1 MKINLINRKS
11 IFLYWLLFLPFLQSC
26 EDFLDKTPSSDLAEE
41 AVFSDYRLFKE
52 YVDGLYP
59 FLWYTGE
66 DFGFT
71 TYAYGGFCRIQLSC
85 LEDATDLSDGS
96 RSDCG
101 VRTGF
106 NMGDW
111 NQSSALRAEIVYP
124 WTGGYSAIRKANR
137 ILEYVDVIEGLT
149 DDERAHIKGQALF
162 FRGFFYHEMLK
173 RYGGI
178 PYIDRATNVADDMD
192 FVRDTYADCVEKMCK
207 DFDEAAAL
215 LPVEFPESELGRP
228 GRGAALGYKARTLLY
243 AASPL
248 NNESNDIDQWRKAAE
263 AAYAVIAMN
272 HYTLV
277 PKSDYRRIF
286 YGQPT
291 NSEVL
296 FLRNGGPGGWA
307 TGDFSFPGWGSFELG
322 VAARPW
328 AGEWGSTPCPTQN
341 LLDMYEMDN
350 GEKPIL
356 GYTGNDGTK
365 PIINTASGYSEEKM
379 YEHRD
384 PRFYTTFLINGEPW
398 LDATG
403 GIELFFQEDGTPG
416 KHIKDDNA
424 WTQTGYLEKK
434 FWDPVLAGPNSGTTY
449 LNWIFLRYTDI
460 LLMYAEAM
468 NEAFGPDADGLNKG
482 LTARQAVNQV
492 RNRVGMINVKA
503 NTKEELRERIQNER
517 AIEFVYEDQRWFDV
531 IRWKKG
537 IDVFNQPVYG
547 IRTIKLA
554 DGTFR
559 LERRKIRD
567 RVFKDY
573 MHRYPVPRVEL
584 NKSYNL
590 VNNPG
595 WDAVTD
601 EE

>member
-1 MKINLINRKS
+1 MKINRLNRKS
-11 IFLYWLLFLPFLQSC
+11 IILSALFFLPFLQSC
-26 EDFLDKTPSSDLAEE
+26 EDFLDKAPSSDLAEE
-41 AVFSDYRLFKE
+41 AVFKDYRLFKE

-59 FLWYTGE
+59 FLWYTGD
-66 DFGFT
+66 DFGWT
-71 TYAYGGFCRIQLSC
+71 TYAYGGFCRLQLSC
-85 LEDATDLSDGS
+85 LEDATDLSDGA

-111 NQSSALRAEIVYP
+111 NQNSALRAELVFP
-124 WTGGYSAIRKANR
+124 WKGGYSAIRKANR
-137 ILEYVDVIEGLT
+137 ILDHVDIIEGLT
-149 DDERAHIKGQALF
+149 DEERAHIKGQALF
-162 FRGFFYHEMLK
+162 FRGFFHHEMLK
-173 RYGGI
+173 RYGEI
-178 PYIDRATNVADDMD
+178 PYVDKTYNVSEDMD
-192 FVRDTYADCVEKMCK
+192 LVRDTYSDCVEKMCR
-207 DFDEAAAL
+207 DFEEAAAL
-215 LPVEFPESELGRP
+215 LPPEFPESELGRP
-228 GRGAALGYKARTLLY
+228 EKGAALGFKARTLLY

-248 NNESNDIDQWRKAAE
+248 NNESGDIALWQKAAE
-263 AAYAVIAMN
+263 AAYAVIALN
-272 HYTLV
+272 RYSLV
-277 PKSDYRRIF
+277 PKNDYRRIF

-307 TGDFSFPGWGSFELG
+307 TGDFSLPGWGSFGLG
-322 VAARPW
+322 VSARPW
-328 AGEWGSTPCPTQN
+328 SDEYGSTPCPTQN

-356 GYTGNDGTK
+356 GYTDNDGTK
-365 PIINTASGYSEEKM
+365 PIINPASGYSEAKM
-379 YEHRD
+379 YERRD

-403 GIELFFQEDGTPG
+403 GIELFFDESGTPG
-416 KHIKDDNA
+416 KHIRDDNT

-434 FWDPVLAGPNSGTTY
+434 FWDPILSPSSGTTY
-449 LNWIFLRYTDI
+449 MNWIYLRYTDI
-460 LLMYAEAM
+460 LLIYAEAM
-468 NEAFGPDADGLNKG
+468 NETFGPDADGLGKG
-482 LTARQAVNQV
+482 LTARQAVNSV
-492 RNRVGMINVKA
+492 RNRVGMADVKA
-503 NTKEELRERIQNER
+503 ATKEELRERIQNER

-537 IDVFNQPVYG
+537 VEIFNRPVYG

-559 LERRKIRD
+559 LERRKVRD

-573 MHRYPVPRVEL
+573 MHRYPIPRVEL
-584 NKSYNL
+584 NKSKNL
-590 VNNPG
+590 VNNPQ
-595 WDAVTD
+595 WDDVTG